1 MENKQL
7 TVIDYNNKE
16 IIAKLQ
22 ATVARGTTPEEFW
35 LFCERCKATKL
46 NPLTNEIWC
55 IKTEG
60 YTNKRGDWVD
70 GRMQIMI
77 GINGF
82 QSIANSNPEFDG
94 METTVQLTEQGKP
107 LSATCK
113 VYRKDRKYPHVCTV
127 YFNEY
132 YRAGFNGKP
141 SNWDKM
147 PVTMI
152 EKVAKSRAIR
162 EAFPQVLNDIYIE
175 EELDNSNQQEPI
187 EPDYK
192 YYDLAKYDAEKQ
204 PIAIEYCKKNQFE
217 FLSDTLIRVKAEVAK
232 LSSCAVTKEE
242 ALGTQNFSDDAIG
255 GEIVPEKKPVQVDR
269 LAAIK
274 KKINEKQLGAN

>member
-1 MENKQL
+1 MEKNL
-7 TVIDYNNKE
+7 SVIDYTNKE

-60 YTNKRGDWVD
+60 YTNKRGDWID

-94 METTVQLTEQGKP
+94 MKTTVQLSEQGKP
-107 LSATCK
+107 ISATCE
-113 VYRKDRKYPHVCTV
+113 VYRKDRKYPHICTV

-152 EKVAKSRAIR
+152 EKVAKSRALR

-175 EELDNSNQQEPI
+175 EELDNSGQQEPI

-192 YYDLAKYDAEKQ
+192 YYDLSKIDEEKR

-217 FLSDTLIRVKAEVAK
+217 FLSETLIRVKAAVAK
-232 LSSCAVTKEE
+232 LANSAVTKEE
-242 ALGTQNFSDDAIG
+242 ALGTQGYRDDAIAG
-255 GEIVPEKKPVQVDR
+255 DIVPEKKPVQVDR

-274 KKINEKQLGAN
+274 NIIKQKQLGAN

>member
-1 MENKQL
+1 METSLIK
-7 TVIDYNNKE
+7 IDYTNIE
-16 IIAKLQ
+16 IIKKLK
-22 ATVARGTTPEEFW
+22 ATVAKGTTDEEFW
-35 LFCERCKATKL
+35 LFCERCKATNL

-60 YTNKRGDWVD
+60 YTNKRGDWID

-94 METTVQLTEQGKP
+94 METTVQLTESGKP

-113 VYRKDRKYPHVCTV
+113 VYRKDRKYPHICTV

-132 YRAGFNGKP
+132 YRAGFNGKA

-152 EKVAKSRAIR
+152 EKVAKSRALR
-162 EAFPQVLNDIYIE
+162 EAFPQKLNDIYLE
-175 EELDNSNQQEPI
+175 EELETNNQEPV

-192 YYDLAKYDAEKQ
+192 YYDLSKIDEEKR

-217 FLSDTLIRVKAEVAK
+217 FLSETLIRVKAEVAK
-232 LSSCAVTKEE
+232 LANCAVTKEE
-242 ALGTQNFSDDAIG
+242 ALGTQSFSDDAIA

-274 KKINEKQLGAN
+274 NIIKQKQLGAN